1 MDAMLGPSQRPWW
14 HAACPAVIR
23 YAAWWAVGA
32 VVLATG
38 SQAFAESLATSNT
51 SDPIKALIKICEP
64 PRTGHPPGEEPQNCY
79 TRHLHELIRTQG
91 PTIAMLTLYQLADAS
106 AGFGN
111 SCHVTAHHLSEAMYA
126 RVGNVA
132 EAMALCQEGCAYACQ
147 HAVLTAYLRQ
157 LPQGTPPDFERLCPQ
172 GQHGDGLTHW
182 QCAHGAGHGLVHH
195 FSDVQ
200 QALTACKE
208 FSLPLGRK
216 FCALGVFME
225 RSFEIVRTQSP
236 PSDPRHHLKLCATV
250 EPHLR
255 SDCYYYFISLV
266 SWASRGSVP
275 AMFEACEALSD
286 ETKPGCY
293 RGIGRTLLAQYVD
306 REGEVIPACRSGKAV
321 YAADCWLGF
330 ASNLATARGLDR
342 GFTFCAKLPE
352 EARIRC
358 SKDLGVAIR
367 LRWAD
372 SDRIAAECQKAGGS
386 LYVRACIDVKL
397 SAGEPILRSP

>member
-1 MDAMLGPSQRPWW
+1 MDAMSLPSRKPWW
-14 HAACPAVIR
+14 HTAFLAVIR

-38 SQAFAESLATSNT
+38 SQAFAESLSTSST
-51 SDPIKALIKICEP
+51 PDSIKALIKICEP
-64 PRTGHPPGEEPQNCY
+64 PGAGHPPEEEPQNCY
-79 TRHLHELIRTQG
+79 NRHLHELIRTQG

-111 SCHVTAHHLSEAMYA
+111 SCHVTAHHLSEVMYA

-157 LPQGTPPDFERLCPQ
+157 LPQEAAPVLARLCPPDQ
-172 GQHGDGLTHW
+172 RGNGLTYW
-182 QCAHGAGHGLVHH
+182 QCAHGVGHGLAHH

-216 FCALGVFME
+216 FCTLGVFME
-225 RSFEIVRTQSP
+225 RSFEIVRAQTP

-255 SDCYYYFISLV
+255 SDCYYYFIALV
-266 SWASRGSVP
+266 SWASGGSVP
-275 AMFEACEALSD
+275 AMFAACETLSG

-293 RGIGRTLLAQYVD
+293 RGIGRALIAQYVE
-306 REGEVIPACRSGKAV
+306 REDELMRLCRSGQEA
-321 YAADCWLGF
+321 YAADCLLGF
-330 ASNLATARGLDR
+330 ASNLVTARGLDR
-342 GFTFCAKLPE
+342 GFAFCAKLAE

-367 LRWAD
+367 LRWTAK
-372 SDRIAAECQKAGGS
+372 DRIKAECRKAGEE
-386 LYVRACIDVKL
+386 LYVRACVDVKL
-397 SAGEPILRSP
+397 NAGEPILRTP